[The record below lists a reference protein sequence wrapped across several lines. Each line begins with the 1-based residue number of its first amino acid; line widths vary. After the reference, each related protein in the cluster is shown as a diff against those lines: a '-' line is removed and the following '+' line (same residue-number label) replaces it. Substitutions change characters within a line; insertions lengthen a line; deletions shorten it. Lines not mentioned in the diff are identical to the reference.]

1 MKLNQKTEE
10 EKSSLLSLIAQLKN
24 EKLQLQEAQD
34 LKNTESLASN

>member
-10 EKSSLLSLIAQLKN
+10 EKTSLLSLIAQLKN